1 MATNT
6 PTITV
11 ATDTFTEFKDNV
23 NTISLDLGA
32 TGRLNTSQDSD
43 VVGAINEIEAVFDA
57 SEKLI
62 TSDSDL
68 TVNVD
73 SGDVIFT
80 DNSTEF
86 ARITNSSGQLVLKS
100 GSNQTV
106 LTASNT
112 DATFNNDLTVEN
124 DLQVDNDLTVTGAVN
139 ANGNV
144 TLGNASTDTVTVT
157 ASLASDITPE
167 SDNTVS
173 LGTASHEYKDL
184 YVDGIGFIDGIEA
197 DSATVGNFHVIASTI
212 SNTNSVTLDLGGD
225 LTIDVDGGDINLED
239 GTVSFGV
246 LKNSAVTTDNDLTI
260 ANNGS
265 DTVSFSKDSADFKGD
280 VVVSGN
286 LRFDG
291 ALTTTATNAREAIN
305 ELDAELGTIT
315 AGAMGT
321 TASTVSGAISELE
334 VEIDTL
340 NTFVEPTQSLT
351 TTATTLADAV
361 NELDALQGNT
371 SLTTTATTLT
381 AAVNELDA
389 LQGNDSLTTT
399 ATTLTGAVNE
409 LDSDV
414 GARSSLTTD
423 DKTNVVSAVNEL
435 DGLVGT
441 VPDSAGSGNL
451 TASKIGESLRLLDSA
466 VGDLDTLSATD
477 VSVRSNLVAAINSIG
492 ADVAQLDSDTTSFDS
507 RVGSLSALDSSFT
520 GSERTSV
527 VNALNALA
535 LSIPQIY
542 DESGTLLN

>member
-11 ATDTFTEFKDNV
+11 ATDTFTDFKDNV

-32 TGRLNTSQDSD
+32 TGRLNTGQDSD

-73 SGDVIFT
+73 GGDVIFT

-86 ARITNSSGQLVLKS
+86 ARITNSSGQLVLTS

-112 DATFNNDLTVEN
+112 DATFNNDLTVE
-124 DLQVDNDLTVTGAVN
+124 NDLTVTGAVN

-173 LGTASHEYKDL
+173 LGTSSHEYKDL

-197 DSATVGNFHVIASTI
+197 DSATVGNFNVIASTI

-239 GTVSFGV
+239 ATVSFGV
-246 LKNSAVTTDNDLTI
+246 LKKSAVTTDNDLTI

-305 ELDAELGTIT
+305 ELD
-315 AGAMGT
+315 
-321 TASTVSGAISELE
+321 
-334 VEIDTL
+334 
-340 NTFVEPTQSLT
+340 
-351 TTATTLADAV
+351 
-361 NELDALQGNT
+361 
-371 SLTTTATTLT
+371 
-381 AAVNELDA
+381 
-389 LQGNDSLTTT
+389 
-399 ATTLTGAVNE
+399 
-409 LDSDV
+409 
-414 GARSSLTTD
+414 
-423 DKTNVVSAVNEL
+423 
-435 DGLVGT
+435 GLVGT

-466 VGDLDTLSATD
+466 VGDLDNLSATD
-477 VSVRSNLVAAINSIG
+477 VSVRSNLVAAVNAIG